1 MASMANM
8 ARRLEVTRL
17 EAQAMADIESLRGFE
32 MSLGKSAKEATRIAV
47 ETTKNRYPQIA
58 DSKVFKLAK

>member
-1 MASMANM
+1 MAN
-8 ARRLEVTRL
+8 RLEIIRL
-17 EAQAMADIESLRGFE
+17 EAQALSDIQALRGFE

-58 DSKVFKLAK
+58 DSRVFRLAK